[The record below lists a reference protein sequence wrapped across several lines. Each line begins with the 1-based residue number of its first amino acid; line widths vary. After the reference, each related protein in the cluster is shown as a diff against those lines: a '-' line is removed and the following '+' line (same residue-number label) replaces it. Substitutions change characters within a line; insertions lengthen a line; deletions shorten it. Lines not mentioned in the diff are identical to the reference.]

1 MSHVHA
7 TAAKSTKDAV
17 EGDSIADS
25 DPAFNESPF
34 LFVRM
39 ISLARNNEDYHSLAV
54 LG

>member
-25 DPAFNESPF
+25 EPAYNKPPF

-39 ISLARNNEDYHSLAV
+39 MSPARHEDCHSLAV
-54 LG
+54 VG